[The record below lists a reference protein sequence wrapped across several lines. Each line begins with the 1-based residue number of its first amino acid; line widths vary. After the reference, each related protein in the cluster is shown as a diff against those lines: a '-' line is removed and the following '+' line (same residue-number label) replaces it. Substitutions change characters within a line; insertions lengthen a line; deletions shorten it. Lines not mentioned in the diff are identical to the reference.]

1 MKSMRS
7 SIIVSATL
15 LVSLSA
21 WAGPKSPPPPEEKA
35 HYDRGVGFYNQA
47 RYREALEAFQAAY
60 GVRSEADY
68 LINIG
73 HSQRR
78 LGDHEAALVAYRSY
92 LKARPDAP
100 GRPECERFIADTEA
114 EKGRK
119 DVAPA
124 AMPPPPPAAAPVV
137 YAPMYPGYMPP
148 LEAPKM
154 RLDRAHQKRTR
165 GISTTIAGLLLFIQ
179 GTALFGAGLARDR
192 YDLGD
197 GLLYAFSALSYLA
210 GVPCVIAG
218 PILWKRGQNE
228 VDRVSFEMKSTT
240 PPTALGPTLHVYF

>member
-1 MKSMRS
+1 MKSMRI
-7 SIIVSATL
+7 SIIVGAML
-15 LVSLSA
+15 FVSLSA
-21 WAGPKSPPPPEEKA
+21 WAGPKAAPPPEEKA

-78 LGDHEAALVAYRSY
+78 LGDHEAALVSYRGF
-92 LKARPDAP
+92 LKARPDSP

-114 EKGRK
+114 EKARK
-119 DVAPA
+119 DAAPA
-124 AMPPPPPAAAPVV
+124 AMPPPPPAPPPVV

-148 LEAPKM
+148 LEPPKM
-154 RLDRAHQKRTR
+154 RLERAHQKRTR
-165 GISTTIAGLLLFIQ
+165 GISTTIAGLLLFLQ
-179 GTALFGAGLARDR
+179 GTGLFGAGIARDR
-192 YDLGD
+192 YDLGT
-197 GLLYAFSALSYLA
+197 GVLYAFSALSYLA

-228 VDRVSFEMKSTT
+228 VDRASFEIKNTT
-240 PPTALGPTLHVYF
+240 PPTAMGPTLHVFF